1 MRTNIIVISILFPM
15 AGSVSCGDTSS
26 PGTTGLGALDA
37 GSPDVSSGA
46 DMHVIPDLPIVDAPD
61 AAVCDQLASA
71 ARAQFES
78 YLQSAS
84 SLSCQVDSD
93 CSELSLESWN
103 CFAACGQLVRTADI
117 STVTAATASACDQ
130 YFGAGCPAITPPC
143 AFPHAFCDH
152 GTCAKGFGPGGLPG
166 GTDAGFDGGSDA
178 VTIDG
183 GNTSEAKDSALEDVS
198 ALLDGGACTW
208 PAKFT
213 SVSDGSAVGCWAH
226 TISGPVDASQTT
238 CSSAEYALGCVGEW
252 PYSADGGNVHATVP
266 EPDTSL
272 GCRIL
277 PIPTMV
283 NTSFYCC
290 PCGQGQ

>member
-1 MRTNIIVISILFPM
+1 MRTNIILLSILLPM
-15 AGSVSCGDTSS
+15 AGSVACGDNNNS
-26 PGTTGLGALDA
+26 GTTGLAAVDA
-37 GSPDVSSGA
+37 GSPDGSSRA
-46 DMHVIPDLPIVDAPD
+46 DVNVIPDLPSADAPD

-78 YLQSAS
+78 YLQTTS

-93 CSELSLESWN
+93 CSDLSLESWN
-103 CFAACGQLVRTADI
+103 CFAACGQLVRTADVT
-117 STVTAATASACDQ
+117 TVTAATSSACDK

-143 AFPHAFCDH
+143 PYPHAFCDH

-166 GTDAGFDGGSDA
+166 GTDASVDAGGG
-178 VTIDG
+178 VVPTDG
-183 GNTSEAKDSALEDVS
+183 GNPRDAKDYAKDGE
-198 ALLDGGACTW
+198 ATANLDGGACTW

-213 SVSDGSAVGCWAH
+213 STSDGSAVGCWAH
-226 TISGPVDASQTT
+226 AISGPVDASQIT

-252 PYSADGGNVHATVP
+252 PYSADGGYVHTTVP

-277 PIPTMV
+277 PIPTTV

-290 PCGQGQ
+290 PCG